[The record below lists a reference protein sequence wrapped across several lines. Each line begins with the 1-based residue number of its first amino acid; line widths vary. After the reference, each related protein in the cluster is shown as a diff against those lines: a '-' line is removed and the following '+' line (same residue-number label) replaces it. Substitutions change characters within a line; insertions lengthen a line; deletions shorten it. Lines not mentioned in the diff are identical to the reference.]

1 MCKSWFF
8 CCCIYKCIWSK
19 SNLPRYEVVMGDNI
33 IAHVNICEIYKRDLF
48 LNVAILTVHQFKESS
63 KASIC
68 MLLVSY
74 SQQTANKMLFK
85 LQRGEDASPFFSWLQ
100 YETLQRRGRIR
111 QDRRN
116 NRTFCER
123 YFSFCSNLNTFPL
136 YFTWI

>member
-1 MCKSWFF
+1 MCKSCFF
-8 CCCIYKCIWSK
+8 FCCIYKCIWSK